1 MADQISD
8 STPPV
13 INSIKGS
20 SKDKEASLS
29 DSLDKQ
35 SKFGLFKLFISNIL
49 RFFKKDKINQNIN
62 NLIKITKILYNKKK
76 IFYSLI
82 AAFIIFILIII
93 GFFIFFPHKTTQSLD
108 TQSPIDATSRS
119 KKTPT
124 ITLMPT
130 SENVP
135 FRINNKSLDDMIK
148 KANILY
154 NSGNKVEAL
163 SIFDNIATFS
173 RSIANYNLGVIKLK
187 EKSYDEAIKS
197 FSQSI
202 SAGENISVSAVNAM
216 VSGYHLGKKELYKK
230 YLEITSSYLPNS
242 SKEPFYSYLYAL
254 TQYYNDYYFEALS
267 PLLNP
272 NSQSFVE
279 QNHRLAS
286 KIFLA
291 LNDDYSALG
300 HLQEIAT
307 NKDNK
312 ALGLLY
318 ARVGEYSK
326 AKSQLYEYLNTHQ
339 DDLEARLALQ
349 IIDLKL
355 GNFSGAAAE
364 IDAIGSNQEL
374 NKKALHI
381 YPIKVV
387 LKPSFFDVGLAQ
399 EEFWNRS
406 FEIQEKISYKVL
418 FYYAPYRVF
427 DVDEAIKIIKE
438 GGVFSQGPSI
448 EQAKDMFVRSETIST
463 INKKITKALIELNK
477 NNIRDALKYLLSSA
491 KANPNHAV
499 LHYNLGLIYAQ
510 MGNFEQAYFHFM
522 RAYHLNSYD
531 IASGLFAIIAGKF
544 IYQDTSRTFH
554 QISRDF
560 ENIPFESQTQKKFLF
575 SLIGYLNN
583 NIDDGLDWI
592 EEAENKLPIY
602 YALRSAYGIRNKD
615 KNTLL
620 RAFSSLKSLYSRDAA
635 SNILYELVRN
645 YDTNY
650 KQVALRLHNLLLSNK
665 IDLSSVYYGP
675 AFTRELYV
683 FIGFIT
689 GSLQNQEKALEEK
702 LIAQTDTPNG
712 ILQAIALVS
721 IYQHKFEK
729 AYTIYNTL
737 IEDLGEADSYTKFLG
752 AVAAIGADHHEN
764 AVLLLQLSKMDSPSN
779 YESRYVL
786 GLLYQ
791 GAGNFGAAASHYNYI
806 STTDFKSEFFD
817 FVIDTDKL
825 IEAQSVSK

>member
-8 STPPV
+8 SIPPV
-13 INSIKGS
+13 INSIKG
-20 SKDKEASLS
+20 DLGHQEAPLS
-29 DSLDKQ
+29 EGSHKQ
-35 SKFGLFKLFISNIL
+35 SRFGLLKLSIFSKVSS
-49 RFFKKDKINQNIN
+49 FFNNEKIK
-62 NLIKITKILYNKKK
+62 NLIKIINNFYNKKK
-76 IFYSLI
+76 IFYSLLSI
-82 AAFIIFILIII
+82 FIIFILAII
-93 GFFIFFPHKTTQSLD
+93 GSFVFFSTKPDQNQDLSSSVDLANHYQEI
-108 TQSPIDATSRS
+108 
-119 KKTPT
+119 PT
-124 ITLMPT
+124 ITLMPKN
-130 SENVP
+130 ENIS
-135 FRINNKSLDDMIK
+135 FKINNKSLDDMIK

-154 NSGNKVEAL
+154 SSGDKTEAL
-163 SIFDNIATFS
+163 NIFDSIATFS
-173 RSIANYNLGVIKLK
+173 QLVANYNLGVIKFK

-202 SAGENISVSAVNAM
+202 DVGENISVSAINAM
-216 VSGYHLGKKELYKK
+216 VSAYHLGRNDLYKK
-230 YLEITSSYLPNS
+230 YLKLTNLYLSDS

-254 TQYYNDYYFEALS
+254 TQYYNGYYFEALS
-267 PLLNP
+267 PLLNS
-272 NSQSFVE
+272 NSDGFAQ

-286 KIFLA
+286 KIFLV
-291 LNDDYSALG
+291 LNDDYNALG
-300 HLQEIAT
+300 HLQEVAT
-307 NKDNK
+307 RKDNK

-318 ARVGEYSK
+318 ARLGEYDK
-326 AKSQLYEYLNTHQ
+326 AKSRLYEYLNTHQ
-339 DDLEARLALQ
+339 EDLEARLALQ

-355 GNFSGAAAE
+355 SNFVGAATAIE
-364 IDAIGSNQEL
+364 AIGLDKKIS
-374 NKKALHI
+374 KKALET

-387 LKPSFFDVGLAQ
+387 LRPSFFDVSLAQ

-406 FEIQEKISYKVL
+406 FEIYEKISYKIL

-427 DVDEAIKIIKE
+427 DVDEAIKMIKE
-438 GGVFSQGPSI
+438 GGVFSDGPSI
-448 EQAKDMFVRSETIST
+448 EEAKNMFVRSETIST
-463 INKKITKALIELNK
+463 INKKIAKALIELNK

-491 KANPNHAV
+491 KTNPNHAV

-510 MGNFEQAYFHFM
+510 MGNFEQAYFHFT

-531 IASGLFAIIAGKF
+531 ITSGLFAIIAGKF
-544 IYQDTSRTFH
+544 IYQDTTHIFH

-560 ENIPFESQTQKKFLF
+560 ENISFESQTQKKFLF

-592 EEAENKLPIY
+592 EETQNKLPIY

-615 KNTLL
+615 KITLSE
-620 RAFSSLKSLYSRDAA
+620 AFLSLKSLYPKDAA
-635 SNILYELVRN
+635 SNILYELVRD

-665 IDLSSVYYGP
+665 LDLNSVYYGP

-683 FIGFIT
+683 LIGFIT
-689 GSLQNQEKALEEK
+689 GSLQNQEKALEER

-712 ILQAIALVS
+712 ILQAMALVS

-737 IEDLGEADSYTKFLG
+737 IEDLGEADSHTKFLG
-752 AVAAIGADHHEN
+752 AVAAIGANHPEN

-791 GAGNFGAAASHYNYI
+791 AAGNFEAAASHYSYI
-806 STTDFKSEFFD
+806 STANFKSEFFD

-825 IEAQSVSK
+825 IQIQSTSK